1 MTNAAVL
8 ELFATISDIDA
19 ACSSERALEIF
30 EGILQRFGL
39 HSFLITGLPVPHD
52 SEWHRAILHD
62 GWASEWF
69 TRYESEG
76 HFPHDPCAAR
86 SRLSAEPFLWHQL
99 PTGGLTPRARLV
111 MDEAAEFGMKDGI
124 CVPIH
129 VPLAGP
135 AVVTAASDRIEIPPG
150 SMPLIETL
158 CVHLYRKVSN
168 FGNNPDSEEGSPLT
182 PRERELLQWSAQ
194 GKTTEDIACILGI
207 TTHTVESHQRNI
219 RDKLD
224 AINVVHAVVKA
235 LRRDEIQI

>member
-1 MTNAAVL
+1 MTNAALL

-19 ACSSERALEIF
+19 GSTSERAVKIF
-30 EGILQRFGL
+30 EGVLQRFGL

-62 GWASEWF
+62 GWSSEWF

-86 SRLSAEPFLWHQL
+86 SRLSAAPFFWHQL
-99 PTGGLTPRARLV
+99 PIEGLTPRSRLV
-111 MDEAAEFGMKDGI
+111 MDEAAEFGMKDGF

-135 AVVTAASDRIEIPPG
+135 AVVTAASDRLEVPPG
-150 SMPLIETL
+150 AMPLIETL
-158 CVHLYRKVSN
+158 CVHLFRKVSGWEN
-168 FGNNPDSEEGSPLT
+168 RSDKDEISPLT

-194 GKTTEDIACILGI
+194 GKTTEDISCILGI
-207 TTHTVESHQRNI
+207 ATHTVESHHRNI

-224 AINVVHAVVKA
+224 AINIVHAVVKA